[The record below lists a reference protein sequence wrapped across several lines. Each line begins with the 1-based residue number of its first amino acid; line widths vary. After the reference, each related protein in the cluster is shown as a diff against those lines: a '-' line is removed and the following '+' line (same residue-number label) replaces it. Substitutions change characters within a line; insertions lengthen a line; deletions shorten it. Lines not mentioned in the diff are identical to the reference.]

1 MDFLDLRVRVKAQS
15 LGKDKESKF
24 LSSKVLVV
32 KSAEVRVPSDGMP
45 S

>member
-1 MDFLDLRVRVKAQS
+1 MDFLDLEVQVKAQS
-15 LGKDKESKF
+15 LGKNKKSKF

-32 KSAEVRVPSDGMP
+32 KSAEVRIPSEGMP